1 MRQSSFTLISGLTVG
16 SVVGLGACAHAAVP
30 QTVQVANHPT
40 SVAEAPKPPAAS
52 AGSAQSAGDADLE
65 ALVRGD
71 AIHFSFNEAAL
82 TAESE
87 QRLRR
92 IGDLL
97 RANQTV
103 KLIIAGN
110 CDERG
115 TEEYNLALGEQRA
128 NAARKYLSKLGVES
142 SRLSSITYGKERPI
156 ATGHDEA
163 SWAQNRRDDLQ
174 VARN

>member
-1 MRQSSFTLISGLTVG
+1 M
-16 SVVGLGACAHAAVP
+16 
-30 QTVQVANHPT
+30 
-40 SVAEAPKPPAAS
+40 
-52 AGSAQSAGDADLE
+52 
-65 ALVRGD
+65 RGD

-115 TEEYNLALGEQRA
+115 TESTTSRSASSGPTPR
-128 NAARKYLSKLGVES
+128 ES
-142 SRLSSITYGKERPI
+142 TSRSWAWSGGLSSITYGKERPI

-163 SWAQNRRDDLQ
+163 SWAQNRRDNLQ